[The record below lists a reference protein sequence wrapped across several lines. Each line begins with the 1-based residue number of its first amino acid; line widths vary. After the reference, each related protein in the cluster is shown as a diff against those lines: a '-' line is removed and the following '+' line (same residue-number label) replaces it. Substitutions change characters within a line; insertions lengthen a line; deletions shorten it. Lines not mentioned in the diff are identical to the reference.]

1 MARGG
6 AHPLHGSRGPS
17 RSEPSRGSVDVRR
30 RQTLE
35 GVEANA
41 RLTASTGGVLFV
53 LLAAEGVTILR
64 VRGLLGAHVFLGMM
78 LIPPVALKIGTTGY
92 RFVRYYRGNPA
103 YRQKGPPP
111 LVLRLIGPAVVVLTA
126 VVLVSGVAL
135 LLVPS
140 SSRHALL
147 ELHKLSF
154 VAWFIVTAVHVLG
167 HLGDTARLAPLDWVR
182 RPARALTGTPGR
194 RAAVSAALVV
204 GVGLGALLVGR
215 VGPYVASTPH
225 VGK

>member
-1 MARGG
+1 
-6 AHPLHGSRGPS
+6 
-17 RSEPSRGSVDVRR
+17 
-30 RQTLE
+30 
-35 GVEANA
+35 VEANA

-194 RAAVSAALVV
+194 RAAVIAALVV

-215 VGPYVASTPH
+215 VGPYLASTPH